1 MPDPVRQFD
10 LDDDSAY
17 LPFAETSAAPIDP
30 RDEGRNL
37 ELVSGRLTGAGLN
50 VGVLRLDRGEG
61 VGECD
66 IVGTLLAV
74 RSQRPDERVE
84 AFDSRCRGAE

>member
-37 ELVSGRLTGAGLN
+37 GYKPRPKE
-50 VGVLRLDRGEG
+50 
-61 VGECD
+61 
-66 IVGTLLAV
+66 AV
-74 RSQRPDERVE
+74 WRW
-84 AFDSRCRGAE
+84 